1 MVRCNQNYSKL
12 NYLFTCQDDN
22 LIDRQFSKFQQAFNQ
37 ELIKSLE
44 IYPFVWRTMWIHDED
59 LKNSVK
65 RINYK

>member
-1 MVRCNQNYSKL
+1 MVRCNQNHLKL

-44 IYPFVWRTMWIHDED
+44 IYPFICLANNVDTRWGLE
-59 LKNSVK
+59 KFC
-65 RINYK
+65 